1 MPCSGQCNKPKLILL
16 HYLLQIGQEAERME
30 CKVGQTS
37 DRVCLHISIQD
48 TGLPCQFYNWVM
60 GWIKTNNLYGK
71 VIQPCI
77 VVMKQRCFANRESMM
92 WHSLTISCSDLLMGG
107 YVSIDIYAD
116 KLISDDLLGIAHPIR
131 LNGAY

>member
-1 MPCSGQCNKPKLILL
+1 
-16 HYLLQIGQEAERME
+16 
-30 CKVGQTS
+30 
-37 DRVCLHISIQD
+37 
-48 TGLPCQFYNWVM
+48 
-60 GWIKTNNLYGK
+60 
-71 VIQPCI
+71 
-77 VVMKQRCFANRESMM
+77 MM

>member
-1 MPCSGQCNKPKLILL
+1 
-16 HYLLQIGQEAERME
+16 
-30 CKVGQTS
+30 
-37 DRVCLHISIQD
+37 
-48 TGLPCQFYNWVM
+48 M

-107 YVSIDIYAD
+107 YVSIDVYAD